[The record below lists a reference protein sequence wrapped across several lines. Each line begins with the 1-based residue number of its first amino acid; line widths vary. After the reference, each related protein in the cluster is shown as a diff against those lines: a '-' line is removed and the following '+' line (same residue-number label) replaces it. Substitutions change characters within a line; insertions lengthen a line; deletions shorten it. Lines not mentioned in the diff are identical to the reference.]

1 MAIAG
6 SVCWAQGGPAAQ
18 SSAAEEHATS
28 YYHYALAHMYAEMA
42 GSQGSRDYLDRAIE
56 NYKLAIKADPSAAL
70 PSEELSDLYI
80 QSGRLREAQTDAEAA
95 LAKNPNDLPARR
107 LLARIFTRQIGDA
120 QRNRINEDMLH
131 RATEQYQKITEL
143 DAKDVESWL
152 MLGRLLK
159 VAQNTVDSEKAFR
172 KALELDPD
180 NEDAMTNL
188 ALVLSD
194 RGDTKGATDLLK
206 RAADKSPSAESLLR
220 LAGAYEQMRSFGPA
234 ADTLERALETNP
246 PNIGEIKHQMGQD
259 LMFAQRF
266 ADAVKVYQGLVEAEP
281 TDAQSYLRLSQIYR
295 EMHDFDKA
303 REAAAKARMLEPD
316 DVEIRYN
323 DVAILEAEGRTTD
336 AIQTMN
342 DILNST
348 KKGNYNAGERAAR
361 ITLLERLAGL
371 EREAD
376 QTDAAID
383 SYRQVAQLDSN
394 MGARSSAE
402 IVETLEGARQ
412 YPKAE
417 EEANSALKKW
427 PDDRALHAAHATLV
441 AEMGKTDAGAS
452 EVKKLIDGKND
463 REMYLTLAQ
472 IYDKGKKWGD
482 MAKALDAAE
491 KLSENQE
498 EKESVWFMRGAMF
511 ERQKNLDA
519 AEKEFKKVLA
529 ADPDHSS
536 ALNYMGFMLADK
548 NLRLNEALGYIQKAV
563 DKEPYNG
570 AFLDSLG
577 WVYYRL
583 GRIPEAEDYLRR
595 AVVRTPHDPSLHD
608 HLGEVL
614 LKASKTKEAVAQW
627 ELSLKEWESSSPAEL
642 EPAEMNKVKG
652 KLESAKVRLAKES
665 GSPK

>member
-1 MAIAG
+1 
-6 SVCWAQGGPAAQ
+6 
-18 SSAAEEHATS
+18 
-28 YYHYALAHMYAEMA
+28 
-42 GSQGSRDYLDRAIE
+42 
-56 NYKLAIKADPSAAL
+56 
-70 PSEELSDLYI
+70 
-80 QSGRLREAQTDAEAA
+80 
-95 LAKNPNDLPARR
+95 
-107 LLARIFTRQIGDA
+107 
-120 QRNRINEDMLH
+120 
-131 RATEQYQKITEL
+131 
-143 DAKDVESWL
+143 
-152 MLGRLLK
+152 
-159 VAQNTVDSEKAFR
+159 
-172 KALELDPD
+172 
-180 NEDAMTNL
+180 
-188 ALVLSD
+188 
-194 RGDTKGATDLLK
+194 
-206 RAADKSPSAESLLR
+206 
-220 LAGAYEQMRSFGPA
+220 
-234 ADTLERALETNP
+234 
-246 PNIGEIKHQMGQD
+246 
-259 LMFAQRF
+259 
-266 ADAVKVYQGLVEAEP
+266 
-281 TDAQSYLRLSQIYR
+281 
-295 EMHDFDKA
+295 
-303 REAAAKARMLEPD
+303 
-316 DVEIRYN
+316 
-323 DVAILEAEGRTTD
+323 
-336 AIQTMN
+336 
-342 DILNST
+342 
-348 KKGNYNAGERAAR
+348 
-361 ITLLERLAGL
+361 
-371 EREAD
+371 
-376 QTDAAID
+376 
-383 SYRQVAQLDSN
+383 VAQLDSN
-394 MGARSSAE
+394 LGARSSAE
-402 IVETLEGARQ
+402 IVETYESARQ
-412 YPKAE
+412 FGKAE

-472 IYDKGKKWGD
+472 VYDKGKKWGD
-482 MAKALDAAE
+482 MAKALDAAD

-519 AEKEFKKVLA
+519 AEKEFRKVLTA
-529 ADPDHSS
+529 EPDHAS

-577 WVYYRL
+577 WVYYRM